1 MIEACTDGIIR
12 VSSKQQSV
20 HPREQAEF
28 FFQISASLNIDANHT
43 CYSKM
48 YIYKYH
54 PEHAY
59 SFFIVNLIDEDG
71 VSLDRTPIQFSTFRT
86 CYCLGQCEC
95 KVHPA
100 MNVATWSTV
109 HMYSVILK
117 S

>member
-1 MIEACTDGIIR
+1 MVIEACTDGIIR
-12 VSSKQQSV
+12 VSSKQQSI

-43 CYSKM
+43 CYSKIIIITLNM
-48 YIYKYH
+48 HVY
-54 PEHAY
+54 
-59 SFFIVNLIDEDG
+59 FCVVNLIDEDG

-100 MNVATWSTV
+100 MKVATGLLC
-109 HMYSVILK
+109 MCSVILK